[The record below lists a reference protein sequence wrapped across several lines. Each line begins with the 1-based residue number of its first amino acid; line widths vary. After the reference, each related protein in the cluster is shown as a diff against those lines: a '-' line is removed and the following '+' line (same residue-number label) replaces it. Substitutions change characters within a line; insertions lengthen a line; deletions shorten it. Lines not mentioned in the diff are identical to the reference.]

1 MNKKIVSI
9 DSQFLASIIASLPGY
24 ELSGDLTSFNSTHL
38 VLPYSFS
45 DLDLS
50 DEISMNS
57 FGIINKSKLF
67 LREPIIGE
75 DLIYRNVKTVNISN
89 KKADISISTNSSKS
103 FYLASIDNIQH
114 KFSSSIFTNLSINN
128 LNILF
133 PSSEKIILIS
143 ESPKIIKLYAKKL
156 LNLNLSEDLIDN
168 IKIPTSIKIT
178 EKEQISKIIEINNKS
193 YVGICFQLAN
203 LLKSNLLNS
212 NLIISS
218 PNQTNYIF
226 KLFTNFFTL
235 IPSSLSSFVFKFL
248 LRFIG
253 VNSFSKQLLEIN
265 NLYSVENYYFTNDMD
280 ASQSPFYSNGKYFPN
295 LKILNSNKSFNSY
308 LEGAENLII
317 SSKFSIN
324 TKKNIIKL
332 TSDSVSKKNELQ
344 ISQGSYDFLDL
355 DKYCYNISQ
364 DGLIKTVDLLVNI
377 KKMGRSKSEKYKY
390 SDPKQKVIDAFKVS
404 QFKKGIPPFRLP
416 KLWPFKAKS

>member
-1 MNKKIVSI
+1 MNKKTVSI

-265 NLYSVENYYFTNDMD
+265 NLYSIENYYFTNDMD

-295 LKILNSNKSFNSY
+295 LKILNSNKSFNSF

-332 TSDSVSKKNELQ
+332 TSDSVSNKNVLQ

-404 QFKKGIPPFRLP
+404 QFEKGIPPFRLP

>member
-89 KKADISISTNSSKS
+89 KKADISISTTSSKS

-295 LKILNSNKSFNSY
+295 LKILNSNKSFNSF

-332 TSDSVSKKNELQ
+332 TSDSVSNKNELQ

-355 DKYCYNISQ
+355 DKYYYNISQ

-404 QFKKGIPPFRLP
+404 QFEKGIPPFRLP

>member
-295 LKILNSNKSFNSY
+295 LKILNSNKSFNSF

-332 TSDSVSKKNELQ
+332 TSDSVSNKNELQ

-404 QFKKGIPPFRLP
+404 QFEKGIPPFRLP

>member
-1 MNKKIVSI
+1 MNKKTVSI

-295 LKILNSNKSFNSY
+295 LKILNSNKSFNSF

-332 TSDSVSKKNELQ
+332 TSDSVSNKNELQ

-404 QFKKGIPPFRLP
+404 QFEKGIPPFRLP

>member
-332 TSDSVSKKNELQ
+332 TSDSVSNKNELQ

-364 DGLIKTVDLLVNI
+364 DGLIKTSDLLVNI

-404 QFKKGIPPFRLP
+404 QFEKGIPPFRLP

>member
-1 MNKKIVSI
+1 MNKKIVLI

-295 LKILNSNKSFNSY
+295 LKILNSNKSFNSF

-332 TSDSVSKKNELQ
+332 TSDSVSNKNELQ

-404 QFKKGIPPFRLP
+404 QFEKGIPPFRLP

>member
-1 MNKKIVSI
+1 V
-9 DSQFLASIIASLPGY
+9 Q
-24 ELSGDLTSFNSTHL
+24 
-38 VLPYSFS
+38 
-45 DLDLS
+45 
-50 DEISMNS
+50 
-57 FGIINKSKLF
+57 
-67 LREPIIGE
+67 
-75 DLIYRNVKTVNISN
+75 
-89 KKADISISTNSSKS
+89 S

-156 LNLNLSEDLIDN
+156 LNLNLNEDLIDN

-193 YVGICFQLAN
+193 YVGICFQLSN

-364 DGLIKTVDLLVNI
+364 GWPDQNF
-377 KKMGRSKSEKYKY
+377 RSFSEY
-390 SDPKQKVIDAFKVS
+390 QKN
-404 QFKKGIPPFRLP
+404 GTL
-416 KLWPFKAKS
+416 

>member
-50 DEISMNS
+50 DEIGINS

-295 LKILNSNKSFNSY
+295 LKILNSNKSFNSF

-332 TSDSVSKKNELQ
+332 TSDSVSNKNELQ

-364 DGLIKTVDLLVNI
+364 DGLIKTVDLLANI

-404 QFKKGIPPFRLP
+404 QFEKGIPPFRLP

>member
-295 LKILNSNKSFNSY
+295 LKILNSNKSFNSF

-404 QFKKGIPPFRLP
+404 QFEKGIPPFRLP

>member
-1 MNKKIVSI
+1 MNRKIVSI

-156 LNLNLSEDLIDN
+156 LNLNLNEDLIDN

-295 LKILNSNKSFNSY
+295 LKILNSNKSFNSF

-332 TSDSVSKKNELQ
+332 TSDSVSNKNELQ

-404 QFKKGIPPFRLP
+404 QFEKGIPPFRLP

>member
-75 DLIYRNVKTVNISN
+75 DLIYRNVNTVNISN

-295 LKILNSNKSFNSY
+295 LKILNSNKSFNSF

-332 TSDSVSKKNELQ
+332 TSDSVSNKNELQ

-355 DKYCYNISQ
+355 DKYYYNISQ

-404 QFKKGIPPFRLP
+404 QFEKGIPPFRLP

>member
-1 MNKKIVSI
+1 MNKKIVLI

-295 LKILNSNKSFNSY
+295 LKILNSNKSFNSF

-332 TSDSVSKKNELQ
+332 TSDSASNKNELQ

-364 DGLIKTVDLLVNI
+364 DGLIKTVDLLVHI

-404 QFKKGIPPFRLP
+404 QFEKGIPPFRLP

>member
-1 MNKKIVSI
+1 MNRKIVSI

-75 DLIYRNVKTVNISN
+75 DLIYRNVNTVNISN

-332 TSDSVSKKNELQ
+332 TSDSVSNKYELQ

-404 QFKKGIPPFRLP
+404 QFEKGIPPFRLP

>member
-1 MNKKIVSI
+1 MNRKIVSI

-75 DLIYRNVKTVNISN
+75 DLIYRNVNTVNISN

-156 LNLNLSEDLIDN
+156 LNLNLNEDLIDN

-193 YVGICFQLAN
+193 YVGICFQLSN

-226 KLFTNFFTL
+226 KLFANFFTL

-364 DGLIKTVDLLVNI
+364 DGLINTADLLVNI

-404 QFKKGIPPFRLP
+404 QFEKGIPPFRLP

>member
-295 LKILNSNKSFNSY
+295 LKILNSNKSFNSF

-332 TSDSVSKKNELQ
+332 TSDSVSNKNELQ

-355 DKYCYNISQ
+355 DKYYYNISQ

-404 QFKKGIPPFRLP
+404 QFEKGIPPFRLP

>member
-103 FYLASIDNIQH
+103 FYLASINNIQH

-133 PSSEKIILIS
+133 PSSKKIILIS

-295 LKILNSNKSFNSY
+295 LKILNSNKSFNSF

-332 TSDSVSKKNELQ
+332 TSDSVSNKNELQ

-404 QFKKGIPPFRLP
+404 QFEKGIPPFRLP

>member
-295 LKILNSNKSFNSY
+295 LKILNSNKSFNSF

-332 TSDSVSKKNELQ
+332 TSDSVSNKNELQ
-344 ISQGSYDFLDL
+344 ISQGSYDFLEL

-404 QFKKGIPPFRLP
+404 QFEKGIPPFRLP

>member
-193 YVGICFQLAN
+193 YVGICFQLSN

-295 LKILNSNKSFNSY
+295 LKILNSNKSFNSF

-332 TSDSVSKKNELQ
+332 TSDSVSNKNELQ

-404 QFKKGIPPFRLP
+404 QFEKGIPPFRLP

>member
-75 DLIYRNVKTVNISN
+75 DLIYRNVKKVNISN

-295 LKILNSNKSFNSY
+295 LKILNSNKSFNSF

-332 TSDSVSKKNELQ
+332 TSDSVSNKNELQ

-404 QFKKGIPPFRLP
+404 QFEKGIPPFRLP

>member
-295 LKILNSNKSFNSY
+295 LKILNSNKSFNSF

-332 TSDSVSKKNELQ
+332 TSDSVSNKNVLQ

-404 QFKKGIPPFRLP
+404 QFEKGIPPFRLP